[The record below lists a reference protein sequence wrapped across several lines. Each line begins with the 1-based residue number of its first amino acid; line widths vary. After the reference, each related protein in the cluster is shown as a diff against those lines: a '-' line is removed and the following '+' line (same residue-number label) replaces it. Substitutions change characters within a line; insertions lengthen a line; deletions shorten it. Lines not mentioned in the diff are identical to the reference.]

1 MGTVVARGKGKG
13 HPPTFYHHYILRED
27 EHPPAGLLG
36 LQSPYGR
43 GAQAHPDE
51 LLFVAIHQTYE
62 IWFKV
67 MIDELLRLRTGVIA
81 RVKGGKYQAAARALR
96 RLSKITRV
104 LRDQYEIVE
113 TISPTDFLVFR
124 DLLRPSSGYDSCQFR
139 ALELSAGL
147 RRDGAYLR
155 HLVGE
160 KEARGTDAGELASF
174 VARVAEDVEKG
185 RDPKLSEYSLVRKIA
200 GTGDAK
206 GLKLIARSL
215 AADSLRDAAYEAVE
229 GFGAGSG
236 KGKAATASRSKA
248 WRRAQEQAES
258 SKMPFA
264 VGIDPVRAARV
275 EQATARLYRTA
286 TGGELEEPRDRALLD
301 LVEALVEFDESFRNL
316 RTVHINMVLRVI
328 GSRPGTGGSS
338 GAPYL
343 RTTLDFE
350 FFPLFWSARNVMDPP

>member
-1 MGTVVARGKGKG
+1 MGSGTARAKGKR
-13 HPPTFYHHYILRED
+13 HPPTYYHHYILRED

-36 LQSPYGR
+36 LQSPYGK

-67 MIDELLRLRTGVIA
+67 MIDELMRQRTGLIA
-81 RVKGGKYQAAARALR
+81 RVRGGNYPAAARALR
-96 RLSKITRV
+96 RLAKITRI

-124 DLLRPSSGYDSCQFR
+124 DVLRPSSGYDSCQFR

-147 RRDGAYLR
+147 RCDGSYLR

-160 KEARGTDAGELASF
+160 KTARGAEAAALASF
-174 VARVAEDVEKG
+174 VWQVAEKVEKG
-185 RDPKLSEYSLVRKIA
+185 HDPKLSEYSLLRKIA
-200 GTGDAK
+200 GTGDAN
-206 GLKLIARSL
+206 GLKLIARAL
-215 AADSLRDAAYEAVE
+215 AADSLRDAAYGAVE
-229 GFGAGSG
+229 GFAGAGA
-236 KGKAATASRSKA
+236 KGKAATASRAKA
-248 WRRAQEQAES
+248 WQRAQDHAAS
-258 SKMPFA
+258 SNMPFA

-275 EQATARLYRTA
+275 EAATADLYRAA
-286 TGGELEEPRDRALLD
+286 TDGALADPKARSLFD

-316 RTVHINMVLRVI
+316 RTIHINMVLRVI

-350 FFPLFWSARNVMDPP
+350 FFPLFWSARNMMGSA